1 MPRFAETLR
10 EQRLDDH
17 RLYHHSRIN
26 QALHLVSAS
35 SFLAAYVLLLIDP
48 PLAALVAWLVGM
60 TSRQIGAAPLMPL
73 TLRSIGNYPVRG
85 LRRRQYNGCYDRH
98 AVPMWEKVH
107 VSLLQRLGETIEVR
121 ERQKELMNRY
131 LPQNLIEALPVIRA
145 TYHDKAP
152 DVPASIDYQI
162 RLVDWDGE
170 EFLPDDPQDCADA
183 LAEVGQAVDRM
194 K

>member
-1 MPRFAETLR
+1 
-10 EQRLDDH
+10 
-17 RLYHHSRIN
+17 
-26 QALHLVSAS
+26 
-35 SFLAAYVLLLIDP
+35 
-48 PLAALVAWLVGM
+48 
-60 TSRQIGAAPLMPL
+60 
-73 TLRSIGNYPVRG
+73 
-85 LRRRQYNGCYDRH
+85 
-98 AVPMWEKVH
+98 
-107 VSLLQRLGETIEVR
+107 
-121 ERQKELMNRY
+121 MNRY